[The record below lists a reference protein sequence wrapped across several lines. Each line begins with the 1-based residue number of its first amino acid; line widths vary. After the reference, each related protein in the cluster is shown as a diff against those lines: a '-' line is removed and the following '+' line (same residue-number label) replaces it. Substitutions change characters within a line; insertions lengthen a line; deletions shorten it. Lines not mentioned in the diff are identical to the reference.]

1 MNHIDKEV
9 ASENIF
15 MSFEFC
21 DLKIKNGGKIMLK
34 KYGLIVSLL
43 VLSLVLTSCATSTE
57 PVETVDTSSPES
69 EAVAEIPAEKTTIVF
84 WNGVGAPENVVLTEL
99 VKEYNETNQDNVYVE
114 EVILDWSTLYSKI
127 LLDFE
132 SGTPPDIMTIQQ
144 SGLYQNVDLGILA
157 DITDLMPE
165 YGFVKEDFIE
175 SAWNG
180 SFIGNKQYAVPFDLH
195 PLALYYNVGLFEAAG
210 LDPDNPPATMDE
222 FLEAAQKLTVDT
234 NGDGSIDQYGFGL
247 AYSGG
252 IPFRT
257 WMSLLWQHEGEDI
270 LNESKTEAA
279 FNTEAGLESL
289 EFLRDLVYEYKVVPE
304 QEQSPDDDFMKGI
317 VAMMISGPWS
327 QFDFNTVDGLEYATA
342 PLPVFYDQPAAWAD
356 SHMLA
361 LPNTNDEARMAAA
374 MSFASFLSDN
384 SLTWTQKAGHLPVK
398 LSVLESDEFKALEK
412 SQAFAVTLPDAH
424 YYPSIKNESLVFGR
438 DSNSPFV
445 VLIESTLLN
454 SMTPKEALAE
464 VEIMVNDLLA
474 Q

>member
-1 MNHIDKEV
+1 
-9 ASENIF
+9 
-15 MSFEFC
+15 
-21 DLKIKNGGKIMLK
+21 MLK
-34 KYGLIVSLL
+34 KYQILALL
-43 VLSLVLTSCATSTE
+43 LALSLVFVSCSKTPKTAETANTTSAETE
-57 PVETVDTSSPES
+57 VE
-69 EAVAEIPAEKTTIVF
+69 APAEKTTIVF

-132 SGTPPDIMTIQQ
+132 TGTPPDIMTIQQ

-165 YGFVKEDFIE
+165 YGFEKEDFVE

-180 SFIGNKQYAVPFDLH
+180 SFIDGKQYAVPFDLH
-195 PLALYYNVGLFEAAG
+195 PLALYYNTGLFEEAG
-210 LDPDNPPATMDE
+210 LDPANPPATMEE
-222 FLEAAQKLTVDT
+222 FLSAAQKLTKDT
-234 NGDGSIDQYGFGL
+234 NGDGTTDQYGMGL

-252 IPFRT
+252 LPFRL
-257 WMSLLWQHEGEDI
+257 WMSLLWQHDGGNV
-270 LNESKTEAA
+270 LNEDNTAAA

-289 EFLRDLVYEYKVVPE
+289 EFLHDLVYTYKVIPE
-304 QEQSPDDDFMKGI
+304 QEQSPDEDFMKGI
-317 VAMMISGPWS
+317 VGMVISGPWS
-327 QFDFNTVDGLEYATA
+327 QFDFNSVDGLEYATA
-342 PLPVFYDQPAAWAD
+342 PLPVFYDQEAAWAD

-361 LPNTNDEARMAAA
+361 LPDTKDETRMAAA
-374 MSFASFLSDN
+374 MSFARFLSDN

-398 LSVLESDEFKALEK
+398 QSVLESADFKALDK
-412 SQAFAVTLPDAH
+412 AQAFAETLPNAH

-445 VLIESTLLN
+445 VLMESTLLN
-454 SMTPKEALAE
+454 TKTPQEALNE
-464 VEIMVNDLLA
+464 VEIMVNELLS

>member
-1 MNHIDKEV
+1 
-9 ASENIF
+9 
-15 MSFEFC
+15 
-21 DLKIKNGGKIMLK
+21 MLK
-34 KYGLIVSLL
+34 KYQILALL
-43 VLSLVLTSCATSTE
+43 LALSLVFVSCSKTPKTAETANTTSAETE
-57 PVETVDTSSPES
+57 VE
-69 EAVAEIPAEKTTIVF
+69 APAEKTTIVF

-132 SGTPPDIMTIQQ
+132 TGTPPDIMTIQQ

-165 YGFVKEDFIE
+165 YGFEKEDFVE

-180 SFIGNKQYAVPFDLH
+180 SFIDGKQYAVPFDLH
-195 PLALYYNVGLFEAAG
+195 PLALYYNTGLFEEAG
-210 LDPDNPPATMDE
+210 LDPANPPATMEE
-222 FLEAAQKLTVDT
+222 FLSAAQKLTKDT
-234 NGDGSIDQYGFGL
+234 NGDGTTDQYGMGL

-252 IPFRT
+252 LPFRL
-257 WMSLLWQHEGEDI
+257 WMSLLWQHDGGNV
-270 LNESKTEAA
+270 LNEDNTAAA

-289 EFLRDLVYEYKVVPE
+289 EFLHDLVYTYKVIPE
-304 QEQSPDDDFMKGI
+304 QEQSPDEDFMKGI
-317 VAMMISGPWS
+317 VGMVISGPWS
-327 QFDFNTVDGLEYATA
+327 QFDFNSVDGLEYATA
-342 PLPVFYDQPAAWAD
+342 PLPVFYDQEAAWAD

-361 LPNTNDEARMAAA
+361 LPDTKDETRMAAA
-374 MSFASFLSDN
+374 MSFARFLSDN

-398 LSVLESDEFKALEK
+398 QSVLESADFKALDK
-412 SQAFAVTLPDAH
+412 AQAFAETLPNAH

-445 VLIESTLLN
+445 VLMESTLLN
-454 SMTPKEALAE
+454 TKTRQEALNE
-464 VEIMVNDLLA
+464 VEIMVNELLS

>member
-1 MNHIDKEV
+1 
-9 ASENIF
+9 
-15 MSFEFC
+15 
-21 DLKIKNGGKIMLK
+21 MLK
-34 KYGLIVSLL
+34 KYQILALL
-43 VLSLVLTSCATSTE
+43 LALSLVFVSCSKTPKTAETANTTSAETE
-57 PVETVDTSSPES
+57 VE
-69 EAVAEIPAEKTTIVF
+69 APAEKTTIVF

-132 SGTPPDIMTIQQ
+132 TGTPPDIMTIQQ

-165 YGFVKEDFIE
+165 YGFEKEDFVE

-180 SFIGNKQYAVPFDLH
+180 SFIDGKQYAVPFDLH
-195 PLALYYNVGLFEAAG
+195 PLALYYNTGLFEEAG
-210 LDPDNPPATMDE
+210 LDPANPPATMKE
-222 FLEAAQKLTVDT
+222 FLSAAQKLTKDT
-234 NGDGSIDQYGFGL
+234 NGDGTTDQYGMGL

-252 IPFRT
+252 LPFRL
-257 WMSLLWQHEGEDI
+257 WMSLLWQHDGGNV
-270 LNESKTEAA
+270 LNEDNTAAA

-289 EFLRDLVYEYKVVPE
+289 EFLHDLVYTYKVIPE
-304 QEQSPDDDFMKGI
+304 QEQSPDEDFMKGI
-317 VAMMISGPWS
+317 VGMVISGPWS
-327 QFDFNTVDGLEYATA
+327 QFDFNSVDGLEYATA
-342 PLPVFYDQPAAWAD
+342 PLPVFYDQEAAWAD

-361 LPNTNDEARMAAA
+361 LPDTKDETRMAAA
-374 MSFASFLSDN
+374 MSFARFLSDN

-398 LSVLESDEFKALEK
+398 QSVLESADFKALDK
-412 SQAFAVTLPDAH
+412 AQAFAETLPNAH

-445 VLIESTLLN
+445 VLMESTLLN
-454 SMTPKEALAE
+454 TKTPQEALNE
-464 VEIMVNDLLA
+464 VEIMVNELLS

>member
-1 MNHIDKEV
+1 
-9 ASENIF
+9 
-15 MSFEFC
+15 
-21 DLKIKNGGKIMLK
+21 MLK
-34 KYGLIVSLL
+34 KYRLIVPLL
-43 VLSLVLTSCATSTE
+43 VLSLVLASCATSAE
-57 PVETVDTSSPES
+57 PVETVDTSTES
-69 EAVAEIPAEKTTIVF
+69 EAVAEVPAEKTTIVF

-132 SGTPPDIMTIQQ
+132 TGTPPDIMTIQQ
-144 SGLYQNVDLGILA
+144 SGLYQNVDLGVLA

-180 SFIGNKQYAVPFDLH
+180 SFIGDKQYAVPLDLH
-195 PLALYYNVGLFEAAG
+195 PLALYYNVGLFEEAG
-210 LDPDNPPATMDE
+210 LDPENPPATMEE
-222 FLEAAQKLTVDT
+222 FLNAAQTLTKDT
-234 NGDGSIDQYGFGL
+234 NGDGTTDQYGMGL

-252 IPFRT
+252 LPFRL
-257 WMSLLWQHEGEDI
+257 WMSLLWQHEGEQI
-270 LNESKTEAA
+270 LNEDNTAAA

-289 EFLRDLVYEYKVVPE
+289 EFLRDLVYTYKVIPE
-304 QEQSPDDDFMKGI
+304 QEQSPDEDFMKGI
-317 VAMMISGPWS
+317 VGMVISGPWS
-327 QFDFNTVDGLEYATA
+327 QFDFNSVDGLEYATA
-342 PLPVFYDQPAAWAD
+342 PLPVFYDQEAAWAD

-361 LPNTNDEARMAAA
+361 LPNTKDETRMAAA
-374 MSFASFLSDN
+374 MSFARFLSDN

-398 LSVLESDEFKALEK
+398 LSVLESTEFKDLEK
-412 SQAFAVTLPDAH
+412 AQAFAVTLPNAH

-445 VLIESTLLN
+445 VLMESTLLN
-454 SMTPKEALAE
+454 TMTPQEALNE
-464 VEIMVNDLLA
+464 VETMVNELLG

>member
-1 MNHIDKEV
+1 
-9 ASENIF
+9 
-15 MSFEFC
+15 
-21 DLKIKNGGKIMLK
+21 MLK
-34 KYGLIVSLL
+34 KYQILALL
-43 VLSLVLTSCATSTE
+43 LALSLVFVSCSKTPKTAETANTTSAETE
-57 PVETVDTSSPES
+57 VE
-69 EAVAEIPAEKTTIVF
+69 APAEKTTIVF

-132 SGTPPDIMTIQQ
+132 TGTPPDIMTIQQ

-165 YGFVKEDFIE
+165 YGFEKEDFVE

-180 SFIGNKQYAVPFDLH
+180 SFIDGKQYAVPFDLH
-195 PLALYYNVGLFEAAG
+195 PLALYYNTGLFEEAG
-210 LDPDNPPATMDE
+210 LDPANPPATMKE
-222 FLEAAQKLTVDT
+222 FLSAAQKLTKDT
-234 NGDGSIDQYGFGL
+234 NGDGTTDQYGMGL

-252 IPFRT
+252 LPFRL
-257 WMSLLWQHEGEDI
+257 WMSLLWQHDGGNV
-270 LNESKTEAA
+270 LNEDNTAAA

-289 EFLRDLVYEYKVVPE
+289 EFLHDLVYTYKVIPE
-304 QEQSPDDDFMKGI
+304 QEQSPDEDFMKGI
-317 VAMMISGPWS
+317 VGMVISGPWS
-327 QFDFNTVDGLEYATA
+327 QFDFNSVDGLEYATA
-342 PLPVFYDQPAAWAD
+342 PLPVFYDQEAAWAD

-361 LPNTNDEARMAAA
+361 LPDTKDETRMAAA
-374 MSFASFLSDN
+374 MSFARFLSDN

-398 LSVLESDEFKALEK
+398 QSVLESADFKALDK
-412 SQAFAVTLPDAH
+412 AQAFAETLPNAH

-445 VLIESTLLN
+445 VLMESTLLN
-454 SMTPKEALAE
+454 TKTRQEALNE
-464 VEIMVNDLLA
+464 VEIMVNELLS